1 MATDVRWLS
10 KADRDRTRRGTLSSQ
25 QSIGARRG
33 GGSQG
38 PPVAKDQASIWH
50 PRTLAAAPVLLQGGL
65 RALGW
70 GGGGWGGGKLVLGQA
85 SGAVAKHTN
94 TRKPSRPDAGRVIP
108 MPDHRQQ
115 LLDTRDTD
123 IKLNI
128 YVRSRS
134 KLERLVPSVA
144 SDARATIFEGSLQDP
159 ALIRACLSGATTIIA
174 TVGENENI
182 PGVNILRDCARAII
196 DALSALRASAQDPA
210 GPDPAAEWTPPR
222 LLLPSSATWNARFAA
237 ERPALV
243 HWMIRNAFARPYS
256 DLVQGQEMLLGVPE
270 LVNVLLVQPNAL
282 VMEPA
287 TGCVIST
294 GFA

>member
-1 MATDVRWLS
+1 MA
-10 KADRDRTRRGTLSSQ
+10 
-25 QSIGARRG
+25 
-33 GGSQG
+33 
-38 PPVAKDQASIWH
+38 
-50 PRTLAAAPVLLQGGL
+50 
-65 RALGW
+65 
-70 GGGGWGGGKLVLGQA
+70 
-85 SGAVAKHTN
+85 
-94 TRKPSRPDAGRVIP
+94 
-108 MPDHRQQ
+108 DHRQQ
-115 LLDTRDTD
+115 YALLGATGNTGRLILKRLLDTTD
-123 IKLNI
+123 PEIRLNI

-144 SDARATIFEGSLQDP
+144 SDARATIFEGSLHDP

-182 PGVNILRDCARAII
+182 PGVTILRDCAKAVI
-196 DALSALRASAQDPA
+196 DALSALRASA
-210 GPDPAAEWTPPR
+210 AAEWTAPR
-222 LLLPSSATWNARFAA
+222 LLLLSSATWNARFAA

-256 DLVQGQEMLLGVPE
+256 DLVQAQEMLLGVPE

-294 GFA
+294 EFAYTAVSYKDLADGFVQLATRPEYATTAAVGVSSARAANPLLYVPFVFGKVIRGLLFQFVPGYWQAEYAISGWFAGRAHKAKGT